1 MIQNWTNYFFR
12 TNFSAHAQALAA
24 IEAAEEIP
32 ADQRLALVSIL
43 SETDR
48 GEGKELWLTGGPDK
62 EWNLDVASVTYNG
75 PNSPDFATNSKY
87 SHVLILSFS
96 EESVK
101 PIGKLY
107 LQYNLEA

>member
-12 TNFSAHAQALAA
+12 TNFSAHTQALAA
-24 IEAAEEIP
+24 FEVAEEIP

-43 SETDR
+43 TATDR
-48 GEGKELWLTGGPDK
+48 GEGKELWLVEGPDK
-62 EWNLDVASVTYNG
+62 EWNLDVASITYNG

-107 LQYNLEA
+107 LQYNVEA